1 MKYYSDLTNK
11 LYENEKELLKAE
23 SDYKKVQKE
32 KEDKEALRL
41 SERSKQ
47 KKILANEVEEAEK
60 KVTEANKLY
69 ELAQN
74 RAAEIL
80 EKSNKEVSDILE
92 EAQKRVEEA
101 EKAKLDA
108 LMKFTK
114 EFGSYKTEYTGSKA
128 VEEFHKSMGRFDR
141 TLKDIINSMFMF

>member
-47 KKILANEVEEAEK
+47 KKLLR
-60 KVTEANKLY
+60 T
-69 ELAQN
+69 
-74 RAAEIL
+74 
-80 EKSNKEVSDILE
+80 VSH
-92 EAQKRVEEA
+92 RS
-101 EKAKLDA
+101 
-108 LMKFTK
+108 F
-114 EFGSYKTEYTGSKA
+114 
-128 VEEFHKSMGRFDR
+128 
-141 TLKDIINSMFMF
+141 

>member
-41 SERSKQ
+41 SERSKR
-47 KKILANEVEEAEK
+47 KKLLANEVEEAEK

-69 ELAQN
+69 ELA
-74 RAAEIL
+74 
-80 EKSNKEVSDILE
+80 
-92 EAQKRVEEA
+92 
-101 EKAKLDA
+101 
-108 LMKFTK
+108 
-114 EFGSYKTEYTGSKA
+114 
-128 VEEFHKSMGRFDR
+128 
-141 TLKDIINSMFMF
+141 